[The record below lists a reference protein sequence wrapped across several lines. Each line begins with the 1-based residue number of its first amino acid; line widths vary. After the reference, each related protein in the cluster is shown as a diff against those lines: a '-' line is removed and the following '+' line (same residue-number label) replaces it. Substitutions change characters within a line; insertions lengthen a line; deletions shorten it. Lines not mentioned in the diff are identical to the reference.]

1 MLFISI
7 SIFISPEAYQG
18 GADLST
24 EWWGSSSPRL
34 ASENVNTL
42 AQAALP
48 PGKPSP
54 ASVDWLDVLP
64 PQADCLRPYQR
75 EQLAKV
81 AGAMHGGYKRIL
93 VQLPTGGGKTH
104 LIAALVAAA
113 ILVGLR
119 VLILATRTRLVRQL
133 HERLVAF
140 EVRHGVVAAPLPE
153 LLDHSASV
161 QIASVDTLHRRALVD
176 ERIPLP
182 GADVVIFDEAHFATA
197 ETRLR
202 ILQSYPAA
210 LRIGFTATPARKS
223 GRSLGAAF
231 DCLIQGPTVRELT
244 AAGTL
249 VPLRIFNTPVVTQ
262 KELRA
267 LPKDTDNDFATAALG
282 ELLSRPKLVGDVV
295 SNWLRIANGKRTL
308 CFAVNK
314 AHAGAL
320 LDSFRRQGIA
330 AELLTDQDDEATR
343 EEVIARLESGAT
355 SVVVNCFLMSYGVDI
370 PAVECIVLARPTRS
384 LTMYLQMVGRG
395 MRPAPGKTDCIVIDH
410 GHVVE
415 NLGLPQSDFG
425 WTLDT
430 SRNVSTEALKANR
443 RNSSEETARTCRQ
456 CAAMWLTSEQ
466 GHSCPS
472 CGWTPAP
479 KSRPIAVQEAD
490 LQELADQEAAI
501 EAADERVAKFYRMAC
516 GWDMKRSGNLW
527 KGSDPQTGKPRANK
541 RRFVAWLRTRERFNL
556 PDTPQI
562 PKIFWALAPMEPS
575 AETAGWLKFALIR
588 WARGRGKKAA

>member
-1 MLFISI
+1 
-7 SIFISPEAYQG
+7 
-18 GADLST
+18 
-24 EWWGSSSPRL
+24 
-34 ASENVNTL
+34 
-42 AQAALP
+42 
-48 PGKPSP
+48 
-54 ASVDWLDVLP
+54 
-64 PQADCLRPYQR
+64 
-75 EQLAKV
+75 
-81 AGAMHGGYKRIL
+81 
-93 VQLPTGGGKTH
+93 
-104 LIAALVAAA
+104 
-113 ILVGLR
+113 
-119 VLILATRTRLVRQL
+119 
-133 HERLVAF
+133 
-140 EVRHGVVAAPLPE
+140 
-153 LLDHSASV
+153 
-161 QIASVDTLHRRALVD
+161 VD

-182 GADVVIFDEAHFATA
+182 GADVVIFDEGHLATA

-231 DCLIQGPTVRELT
+231 DCLIQGPTARELT
-244 AAGTL
+244 AVGTL

-262 KELRA
+262 KELGV

-282 ELLSRPKLVGDVV
+282 ELLARPKLVGDVV

-330 AELLTDQDDEATR
+330 AELLTDQDDETMR

-370 PAVECIVLARPTRS
+370 PSVECITLARPTRS

-395 MRPAPGKTDCIVIDH
+395 MRPAPGKTACIVIDH

-425 WTLDT
+425 WTLDS

-443 RNSSEETARTCRQ
+443 RSSSHERARTCRQ
-456 CAAMWLTSEQ
+456 CAVMWLTSEQ
-466 GHSCPS
+466 GHACPA

-479 KSRPIAVQEAD
+479 RSKPIIVQDADLEELADEAD
-490 LQELADQEAAI
+490 LLLPHDQ
-501 EAADERVAKFYRMAC
+501 RVIQFFREAC
-516 GWDMKRSGNLW
+516 GWYGRRWPDRREKSGRWWAWN
-527 KGSDPQTGKPRANK
+527 QTRAK
-541 RRFVAWLRTRERFNL
+541 FRIGEAVRMPGPYWEAAPL
-556 PDTPQI
+556 PASHDV
-562 PKIFWALAPMEPS
+562 S
-575 AETAGWLKFALIR
+575 GWLQYRLIK
-588 WARGRGKKAA
+588 WARSRGRAA